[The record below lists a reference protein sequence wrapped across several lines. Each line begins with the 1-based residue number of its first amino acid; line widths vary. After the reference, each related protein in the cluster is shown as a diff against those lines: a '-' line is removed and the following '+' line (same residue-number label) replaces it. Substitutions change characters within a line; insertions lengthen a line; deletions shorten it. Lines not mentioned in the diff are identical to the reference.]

1 MKVFDQQ
8 GASMELGQSL
18 GRGGEAEVFLLKTRD
33 DVVFKKYHLEVLQ
46 KRGQKLEQKL
56 DLMHRIESLRK
67 DKQLAWPLLLA
78 YDEHQNWI
86 GYAMYRAKGVTM
98 AKLAHAMAYEDHFPG
113 INRNRLLSY
122 LLNFL
127 SEVEK
132 LHQQNIRVG
141 DFNLNNV
148 LLDPLSDKVTFV
160 DCDSYQLEINGQ
172 FFPCEV
178 GSADL
183 TPKEHQNKAFKDIK
197 RTLESEYFSVA
208 IILFKCL
215 MLGRHPYDIVGGAD
229 PVQNLCNGKFPYI
242 SKDKNDIPKGCW
254 HVMWTHIPDYLQKLF
269 IRVFTTGASDPKQRL
284 TISEWRSA
292 FNLYLKELNKGSH
305 TNAIRPALPKTI

>member
-1 MKVFDQQ
+1 MQVFDKQN
-8 GASMELGQSL
+8 APMELGQSL

-33 DVVFKKYHLEVLQ
+33 DVVFKYYHSEVLK
-46 KRGQKLEQKL
+46 KRANQLEKKL
-56 DLMHRIESLRK
+56 DLMHRIDTLRQ

-78 YDEHQNWI
+78 YDENQKWI

-98 AKLAHAMAYEDHFPG
+98 AKLAHAIAYEEHFPG
-113 INRNRLLSY
+113 INRNRLLGY

-132 LHQQNIRVG
+132 LHQQNIMVG

-148 LLDPLSDKVTFV
+148 LLDPKTDKVTFV
-160 DCDSYQLEINGQ
+160 DCDSYQIEINGL
-172 FFPCEV
+172 FFPCEM

-183 TPKEHQNKAFKDIK
+183 TPKEHQNTPFKDIK

-242 SKDKNDIPKGCW
+242 SKNKNDIPKGCW
-254 HVMWTHIPDYLQKLF
+254 HVIWTHIPDYLQQLF
-269 IRVFTTGASDPKQRL
+269 IRVFTVGASDPKKRP
-284 TISEWRSA
+284 TISEWKVA
-292 FNLYLKELNKGSH
+292 FNLYLKELNRGMH
-305 TNAIRPALPKTI
+305 TNAIRPALPKNI